1 MYSQLLLKIYFC
13 KQTRETKFVFPK
25 GMLKDQ
31 SHSGDREHPA
41 SLGAVDT
48 AGVIGVLFLDIWVS
62 ITN

>member
-13 KQTRETKFVFPK
+13 KQTRETKFIFPI
-25 GMLKDQ
+25 GMLTDQ
-31 SHSGDREHPA
+31 LHSGDRERPA

-48 AGVIGVLFLDIWVS
+48 AGVIGILFLDIWVS